1 MIILKHSTK
10 SRILPFK
17 CFANTLLETSLRHK
31 PHLTKSRVLSFK
43 FYINTNIYYHDNITT
58 LD

>member
-10 SRILPFK
+10 SRIIPFRY
-17 CFANTLLETSLRHK
+17 FANTLLETSLRHK
-31 PHLTKSRVLSFK
+31 QHLTKSRVLSFK